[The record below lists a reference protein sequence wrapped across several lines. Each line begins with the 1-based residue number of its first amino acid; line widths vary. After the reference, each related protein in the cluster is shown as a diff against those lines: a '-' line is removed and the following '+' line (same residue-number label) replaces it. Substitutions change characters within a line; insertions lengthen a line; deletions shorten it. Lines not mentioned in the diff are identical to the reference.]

1 MKVSNCTSKRL
12 IKGLGSS
19 TQNFERKVPVATKA
33 ERRQATQNRLKAM
46 QHPLRAEAFGLIRAR
61 GPISPA
67 EVARELEADIPTI
80 SYHVRKLAEYNCVE
94 EVENRPVRG
103 VVEHFYRATE
113 IPEIDTEEWAELAEQ
128 DVEAAEVLTEE
139 FMQNI
144 VDDFT
149 ASRRKG
155 IVGRD
160 NEFWIS
166 RTPHIL
172 DQEGIEEALKAAEAY
187 QAAMVDIAARSAAR
201 RVESEDPGIPVSSSI
216 AFFKMPPVRRGRY

>member
-1 MKVSNCTSKRL
+1 
-12 IKGLGSS
+12 
-19 TQNFERKVPVATKA
+19 VATRA

-46 QHPLRAEAFGLIRAR
+46 QHPLRAEAFRLIRDR
-61 GPISPA
+61 GPISPV
-67 EVARELEADIPTI
+67 EVARELEADVPTV
-80 SYHVRKLAEYNCVE
+80 SYHVRKLSEYNCVE

-113 IPEIDTEEWAELAEQ
+113 IPEVDTEEWTELADQ
-128 DVEAAEVLTEE
+128 DVEAAEVLVDE

-166 RTPHIL
+166 RSPHLL
-172 DQEGIEEALKAAEAY
+172 DQEGVEEALKASETY
-187 QAAMVDIAARSAAR
+187 QAAMVEIAARSAAR

-216 AFFKMPPVRRGRY
+216 AFFKMPRLRSGR

>member
-1 MKVSNCTSKRL
+1 
-12 IKGLGSS
+12 
-19 TQNFERKVPVATKA
+19 VATKA

-67 EVARELEADIPTI
+67 EVARELEADVPTI
-80 SYHVRKLAEYNCVE
+80 SYHVRKLSEYDCVE

-113 IPEIDTEEWAELAEQ
+113 EPRLDLEDWAELSEAEPE
-128 DVEAAEVLTEE
+128 VAEILTDE

-144 VDDFT
+144 VDDFS
-149 ASRRKG
+149 ASRRAS

-160 NEFWIS
+160 EKFWIT
-166 RTPHIL
+166 RTPHVL
-172 DQEGIEEALKAAEAY
+172 DDHGLEEALEAAEAY
-187 QAAMVDIAARSAAR
+187 EARITEIAARSAAR
-201 RVESEDPGIPVSSSI
+201 RLESEESGIPVSSSI
-216 AFFKMPPVRRGRY
+216 ALFKMPQRRRNGSR

>member
-1 MKVSNCTSKRL
+1 
-12 IKGLGSS
+12 
-19 TQNFERKVPVATKA
+19 VATKA

-80 SYHVRKLAEYNCVE
+80 SYHVRKLAEYDCVE

-113 IPEIDTEEWAELAEQ
+113 EPRLDLEDWAQLSQGQPE
-128 DVEAAEVLTEE
+128 VAEVLTDE

-149 ASRRKG
+149 ASRQAS

-160 NEFWIS
+160 EKFAITRN
-166 RTPHIL
+166 PLLL
-172 DQEGIEEALKAAEAY
+172 DDEGLDEALEAAIAYEA
-187 QAAMVDIAARSAAR
+187 QMTEIAARSAAR
-201 RVESEDPGIPVSSSI
+201 LAIDDPGILVSSSI
-216 AFFKMPPVRRGRY
+216 VLFKMPPRRQRPR

>member
-1 MKVSNCTSKRL
+1 
-12 IKGLGSS
+12 
-19 TQNFERKVPVATKA
+19 
-33 ERRQATQNRLKAM
+33 M
-46 QHPLRAEAFGLIRAR
+46 QHPLRAEAFRLIRDR
-61 GPISPA
+61 GPISPV
-67 EVARELEADIPTI
+67 EVARELEADVPTV
-80 SYHVRKLAEYNCVE
+80 SYHVRKLNEYNCVE
-94 EVENRPVRG
+94 EIENRPVRG

-113 IPEIDTEEWAELAEQ
+113 IPEVDTEEWSELADQ
-128 DVEAAEVLTEE
+128 DVEVAEVLVDE

-166 RTPHIL
+166 RSPHLL
-172 DQEGIEEALKAAEAY
+172 DQEGVEEALTAAETY
-187 QAAMVDIAARSAAR
+187 QAAMVEIAARSAAR

-216 AFFKMPPVRRGRY
+216 AFFKMPRLRSGR

>member
-1 MKVSNCTSKRL
+1 M
-12 IKGLGSS
+12 
-19 TQNFERKVPVATKA
+19 ATKA

-67 EVARELEADIPTI
+67 EVARELEADVPTV
-80 SYHVRKLAEYNCVE
+80 SYHVRKLNEYNCVE

-113 IPEIDTEEWAELAEQ
+113 EPLLDLEDWAEFARQEPE
-128 DVEAAEVLTEE
+128 VAEVLTDE
-139 FMQNI
+139 FMQNV
-144 VDDFT
+144 VDDFS
-149 ASRRKG
+149 ASRRAS

-160 NEFWIS
+160 EEFWIT

-172 DQEGIEEALKAAEAY
+172 DDLGLEEALEAAEAY
-187 QAAMVDIAARSAAR
+187 EAKITEIAARSAAR
-201 RVESEDPGIPVSSSI
+201 LGSEDPGIPVSSSI
-216 AFFKMPPVRRGRY
+216 VLFKMPPRQQRPR